1 MSRRPLLIFDGWR
14 GERPRT
20 TRDVAARRKDRPARV
35 LMPAGASDSDVLGA
49 LVERSSAATKV
60 QAVMRGSSAR
70 KKSATSKRESTGE
83 VCWRTAGGLG
93 VVGWDG
99 WCGWTQH
106 G

>member
-1 MSRRPLLIFDGWR
+1 
-14 GERPRT
+14 
-20 TRDVAARRKDRPARV
+20 
-35 LMPAGASDSDVLGA
+35 MPAGASDSDVLGA

-60 QAVMRGSSAR
+60 QAIMRGSSAR
-70 KKSATSKRESTGE
+70 KKSATSKRAESAGE

-99 WCGWTQH
+99 WFGWMQH